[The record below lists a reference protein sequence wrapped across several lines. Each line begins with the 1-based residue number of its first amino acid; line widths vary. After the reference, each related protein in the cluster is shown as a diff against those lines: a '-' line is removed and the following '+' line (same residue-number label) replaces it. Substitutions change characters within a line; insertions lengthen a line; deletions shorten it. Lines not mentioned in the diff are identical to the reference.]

1 METCVK
7 CWEKTPFVMARLVN
21 GACVLAIVTEQA
33 CEHDTCVPLGETIR
47 KILDFPAFLA
57 LRVVM

>member
-1 METCVK
+1 
-7 CWEKTPFVMARLVN
+7 MARLVN
-21 GACVLAIVTEQA
+21 GACVLATVTERA
-33 CEHDTCVPLGETIR
+33 RDHDTCVPLGETIR